1 MTEQNQHRLA
11 NAEPQGNRD
20 LTLAE
25 PPVPYKWEEVT
36 PAFYRV
42 E

>member
-1 MTEQNQHRLA
+1 MTEENQHRLA
-11 NAEPQGNRD
+11 NAEPQEDRD

-25 PPVPYKWEEVT
+25 PAVPYRWEDAM

>member
-11 NAEPQGNRD
+11 NAEPQEDRD

-25 PPVPYKWEEVT
+25 PAFTYEWKEAM